1 MLVRDIMTK
10 KVISVKRST
19 TFKELLTLF
28 KDFHLFPLVPVTD
41 DDNKLLGIVS
51 FRDIINIFS
60 PVKNE
65 IIKRMPFVEHEEAD
79 IFNVPMSPDMGRLIV
94 VEDIMDRRFV
104 SLDEETPMEEAFDIM
119 KLHKKEELPV
129 VDKNGTLI
137 GLVGI
142 FDIISQVFQDKGII

>member
-51 FRDIINIFS
+51 FRDIISIFS

-65 IIKRMPFVEHEEAD
+65 IIKRMPFVEQEEAD